1 MENGC
6 RVNSGTTSPGKSL
19 NHGPSRDYGVCG
31 AAREALAGILG
42 DDLDA
47 ASTRPVCGLAM
58 APKVPPPRAARGRAA
73 RVTGV
78 RILVTGAGSGVGKA
92 TAALLAG
99 RGHEVVATARDRAAL
114 DGLEVAARLCLD
126 VTDAASVDE
135 IRLELGWVDAL
146 VNNAAISF
154 GGPIEHVAM
163 EHVRQMFETNVFGPV
178 RLIQAFVPGMR
189 DRRSGVVVNISSV
202 AGHVAQPLSGYYA
215 ATKHALEAISEAL
228 YVELA
233 HFGVRVVVVE
243 PGFITPGM
251 KTHATAGALEAY
263 EPLDAQLAQLAD
275 KMPGGALAGPEV
287 VAKVIADAIDNDAG
301 ALRRRVGDDANLILS
316 ARNTLGD
323 EEFETAMRKFVGL
336 TW

>member
-1 MENGC
+1 
-6 RVNSGTTSPGKSL
+6 
-19 NHGPSRDYGVCG
+19 
-31 AAREALAGILG
+31 
-42 DDLDA
+42 
-47 ASTRPVCGLAM
+47 
-58 APKVPPPRAARGRAA
+58 
-73 RVTGV
+73 V

-114 DGLEVAARLCLD
+114 DDLDVEARLHLD

-135 IRLELGWVDAL
+135 IRRELGWVDAI
-146 VNNAAISF
+146 VNNAAVSF
-154 GGPIEHVAM
+154 RGPIEHVAM
-163 EHVRQMFETNVFGPV
+163 EHVQQMFETNVFGPV

-189 DRRSGVVVNISSV
+189 ERRSGVVVNISSV

-251 KTHATAGALEAY
+251 KAHEAAAANGTAGALEAY
-263 EPLDAQLAQLAD
+263 EELDAQLAQIAD
-275 KMPGGALAGPEV
+275 KMVDGARTGPEV
-287 VAKVIADAIDNDAG
+287 VAKVIADAIDDDAG
-301 ALRRRVGDDANLILS
+301 AWRRRVGDDANLILS

-323 EEFETAMRKFVGL
+323 EEFETAMRAFVGL

>member
-1 MENGC
+1 M
-6 RVNSGTTSPGKSL
+6 
-19 NHGPSRDYGVCG
+19 
-31 AAREALAGILG
+31 
-42 DDLDA
+42 
-47 ASTRPVCGLAM
+47 
-58 APKVPPPRAARGRAA
+58 
-73 RVTGV
+73 

-114 DGLEVAARLCLD
+114 DDLDVAARLHLD

-163 EHVRQMFETNVFGPV
+163 EQVRQMFETNVFGPV

-251 KTHATAGALEAY
+251 KTHEAAGAQGTAGALEAY
-263 EPLDAQLAQLAD
+263 EALDAQLAQLAN
-275 KMPGGALAGPEV
+275 KMLGGALTGPEV
-287 VAKVIADAIDNDAG
+287 VAKVIADAIDNGAG
-301 ALRRRVGDDANLILS
+301 GLRRRVGDDANLILS

-323 EEFETAMRKFVGL
+323 EEFETAMREFVGL